1 MSINKN
7 TVDLAIFEC
16 ERFLERA
23 KLVASLGYIHADV
36 RYTAAL
42 KRSCAEVRNAVAAVK
57 KEVGVEEWEEGD
69 LQRSIQEW
77 KLREK
82 LDHKGGSDE

>member
-42 KRSCAEVRNAVAAVK
+42 KRSCAEVRNAVVAIRK
-57 KEVGVEEWEEGD
+57 EEG
-69 LQRSIQEW
+69 QEKYDERMLEYARHQQ
-77 KLREK
+77 KLWDEQ
-82 LDHKGGSDE
+82 HKGGSDE

>member
-1 MSINKN
+1 MSINKK

-42 KRSCAEVRNAVAAVK
+42 KRSCAEVRNAVVAVRK
-57 KEVGVEEWEEGD
+57 EEGQEAYD
-69 LQRSIQEW
+69 ERMLEYARQRQ
-77 KLREK
+77 KLWGEQ
-82 LDHKGGSDE
+82 HKGGSDE